1 MEKEKM
7 LQELKSKPE
16 PPQTTSGRYRWVVC
30 GLLFFATTV
39 NYMDRQILSLL
50 KPILDGQLHWS
61 NEQFGGVNSAFQG
74 AYAIGGL
81 IFGYLVDRL
90 GTKIGYAIS
99 ITGWSLAAMGHALV
113 TSVGGFFVARM
124 CLGIS
129 EAGNFPSSIKTVALW
144 FPKKERTLATSLFNS
159 GSNFGPIIA
168 PIVIPWIALTWGWQ
182 MAFIVAGLA
191 GLIWLAFWLPL
202 YQVPE
207 RQKRLS
213 ADELAYIQSDRDETH
228 DEGAGKIPWLRL
240 FRFRQAWS
248 IIVARFMTDPVWWF
262 FLIWLP
268 DYFKKTRNL
277 DIAHSWMHLAT
288 IYLIIT
294 LLSNIGGWLPGY
306 LMKLGWSVTRA
317 RKTAMFIFALC
328 VVPILFV
335 THVGDWAAVFLI
347 GLAGSAHQA
356 WSANLYSTASD
367 MFPKRAV
374 GSLIG
379 LGSAAGSTAGMIFPI
394 FCGFMLDKFTAAGN
408 VTGGYSVLFIICAF
422 AYLVAFGL
430 NHLCAPKFEE
440 MSAAELEA

>member
-1 MEKEKM
+1 M
-7 LQELKSKPE
+7 LQELKTKSGVPA
-16 PPQTTSGRYRWVVC
+16 TTSGRYRWVVC

-61 NEQFGGVNSAFQG
+61 NEQFGEVNSAFQG

-113 TSVGGFFVARM
+113 TSIGGFFVARM

-191 GLIWLAFWLPL
+191 GLIWLAFWFPL

-213 ADELAYIQSDRDETH
+213 ADELAYIQSDRDESH

-248 IIVARFMTDPVWWF
+248 IIVGRFMTDPVWWF

-294 LLSNIGGWLPGY
+294 VLSNLGGWFPGY

-335 THVGDWAAVFLI
+335 THVSDWAAVFLI

-356 WSANLYSTASD
+356 WSASLYSTASD

-394 FCGFMLDKFTAAGN
+394 FCGFILDKFTAAGN
-408 VTGGYSVLFIICAF
+408 VTAGYNVLFVICAF

-430 NHLCAPKFEE
+430 NHLFAPRFEE
-440 MSAAELEA
+440 MSAAELEG

>member
-1 MEKEKM
+1 MA
-7 LQELKSKPE
+7 QELKVRPE
-16 PPQTTSGRYRWVVC
+16 TSSVTTSGHYRWVVC

-50 KPILDGQLHWS
+50 KPILDNQLLWS
-61 NEQFGGVNSAFQG
+61 NEEFGAVNSAFQG
-74 AYAIGGL
+74 AYAVGGL
-81 IFGYLVDRL
+81 IFGYLVDLL

-99 ITGWSLAAMGHALV
+99 IAGWSLAAMGHALV
-113 TSVGGFFVARM
+113 SSVGGFFAARI

-144 FPKKERTLATSLFNS
+144 FPKKERTFATSLFNS

-168 PIVIPWIALTWGWQ
+168 PIIIPWIALTWGWH
-182 MAFIVAGLA
+182 MAFILAGLA
-191 GLIWLAFWLPL
+191 GFVWLAFWIPL

-213 ADELAYIQSDRDETH
+213 ADELSYIQSDRDESH
-228 DEGAGKIPWLRL
+228 QEGAGKIPWLSL
-240 FRFRQAWS
+240 FKYRQAWS

-294 LLSNIGGWLPGY
+294 VLSNIGGWLPGW
-306 LMKLGWSVTRA
+306 LMRRGWSVTRA
-317 RKTAMFIFALC
+317 RKTSMFIFALC
-328 VVPILFV
+328 VVPILFA
-335 THVGDWAAVFLI
+335 TSVGNWAAVFLI

-367 MFPKRAV
+367 MFPKHAV
-374 GSLIG
+374 ASLIG
-379 LGSAAGSTAGMIFPI
+379 VGSAAGSIGGMIFPI
-394 FCGFMLDKFTAAGN
+394 VCGLLLDKFTTAGN
-408 VTGGYSVLFIICAF
+408 VTGGYTVLFLICAF
-422 AYLVAFGL
+422 AYVVAFAL
-430 NHLCAPKFEE
+430 NHLCAPRFEE
-440 MSAAELEA
+440 LSVPELER

>member
-1 MEKEKM
+1 M
-7 LQELKSKPE
+7 LQELKTKSGVPA
-16 PPQTTSGRYRWVVC
+16 TTSGRYRWVVC

-61 NEQFGGVNSAFQG
+61 NEQFGEVNSAFQG

-113 TSVGGFFVARM
+113 TSIGGFFVARM

-182 MAFIVAGLA
+182 TAFIVAGLA

-213 ADELAYIQSDRDETH
+213 ADELAYIQSDRDESH

-248 IIVARFMTDPVWWF
+248 IIVGRFMTDPVWWF

-294 LLSNIGGWLPGY
+294 VLSNLGGWFPGY
-306 LMKLGWSVTRA
+306 LMKLRLERHA
-317 RKTAMFIFALC
+317 RSEDRYVHFCPLRS
-328 VVPILFV
+328 PNFV
-335 THVGDWAAVFLI
+335 CHPCQRLGRSLLDWAGRIRAPGVVGESLLHGLRYVPKACGWVSDRLRQRRRLNSRDDFPHFLRFHF
-347 GLAGSAHQA
+347 GQVHRRRQCHGRLQC
-356 WSANLYSTASD
+356 
-367 MFPKRAV
+367 
-374 GSLIG
+374 LICY
-379 LGSAAGSTAGMIFPI
+379 LCLCLP
-394 FCGFMLDKFTAAGN
+394 
-408 VTGGYSVLFIICAF
+408 GGVWA
-422 AYLVAFGL
+422 
-430 NHLCAPKFEE
+430 
-440 MSAAELEA
+440 

>member
-1 MEKEKM
+1 M
-7 LQELKSKPE
+7 LQELKTKSGVPA
-16 PPQTTSGRYRWVVC
+16 TTSGRYRWVVC

-61 NEQFGGVNSAFQG
+61 NEQFGEVNSAFQG

-113 TSVGGFFVARM
+113 TSIGGFFVARM

-191 GLIWLAFWLPL
+191 GLIWLAFWFPL

-213 ADELAYIQSDRDETH
+213 ADELAYIQSDRDESH

-248 IIVARFMTDPVWWF
+248 IIVGRFMTDPVWWF

-294 LLSNIGGWLPGY
+294 VLSNLGGWFPGY

-335 THVGDWAAVFLI
+335 THVSDWAAVFLI

-356 WSANLYSTASD
+356 WSASLYSTASD

-394 FCGFMLDKFTAAGN
+394 FCGFILDKFTAAGN
-408 VTGGYSVLFIICAF
+408 VTAGYNVLFVICAF

-430 NHLCAPKFEE
+430 NHLFAPKFEE
-440 MSAAELEA
+440 MSAAELEG